1 MHAAAIKEL
10 PVELPK
16 LEPLAQL
23 LGGLKKNLTET
34 EQTIAKLESREEKYK
49 LRFIIVHRG
58 EADSGHY
65 WGYGFTG
72 GCWWRYDIHNSKMEK

>member
-1 MHAAAIKEL
+1 M
-10 PVELPK
+10 
-16 LEPLAQL
+16 
-23 LGGLKKNLTET
+23 
-34 EQTIAKLESREEKYK
+34 ESREEKYT

-72 GCWWRYDIHNSKMEK
+72 GCWWRYDINNSKVEKDTMIKEIENGNVVVYALIYGRYDE